1 MPSQLMMLIISRL
14 QPMVLLAILE
24 RITSLLILSHHIS
37 VLLSCHCTTPC
48 ITALEP
54 LASVEPFLDTESRGC
69 RSRTYTVHIKNVLT
83 FYVTIT
89 LSGVP
94 TNYGIAFT
102 KFGTTEFSL

>member
-1 MPSQLMMLIISRL
+1 MSSQLMMLIISRL

-54 LASVEPFLDTESRGC
+54 LASVEPFLDTESRHKAVDH
-69 RSRTYTVHIKNVLT
+69 VHIKNVIS

-102 KFGTTEFSL
+102 KFWTTKF